1 MSDKTALNLKVIVD
15 DVLTYLEA
23 SEETNARVP
32 KSISNSKNN
41 NKRHAIAPVAFDGV
55 VPLGMNDDDDETILY
70 ETDSMDSASK
80 LPIWPLDVSFC
91 SWQET
96 PVPGMN
102 FQRFR
107 TIKPKEARGLVKLVS
122 PVMAEQLSALVLNDG
137 ERLAARGF
145 MSLVGGNWID
155 ARGTIQQWR
164 YGGGFEQ
171 HNKYDDTEIEQN
183 RLLPMLATWVA
194 LRQRYDWSI
203 LLGYEG
209 IARVRFFT
217 DPIGLR
223 AVFKLRDLPPGKE
236 RRAALK
242 HWVRQHWRR
251 QRDDEEARSWVRRH
265 IRGAESFTWD
275 GLRCAIRPAEF
286 DLEQIA
292 KGAA

>member
-1 MSDKTALNLKVIVD
+1 MNGETALNLKVVVD

-23 SEETNARVP
+23 SEETNARIP
-32 KSISNSKNN
+32 KSISGGKKNHQL
-41 NKRHAIAPVAFDGV
+41 HAIAPASFDGV
-55 VPLGMNDDDDETILY
+55 VPLGMNDDDGETCLY
-70 ETDSMDSASK
+70 ETDYMDSARK

-107 TIKPKEARGLVKLVS
+107 TIKPKEVRGLVKLVS
-122 PVMAEQLSALVLNDG
+122 PVMAEQLSALVLNGG

-155 ARGTIQQWR
+155 ARGNVRQWR
-164 YGGGFEQ
+164 DGGGFEQ
-171 HNKYDDTEIEQN
+171 GNKYDATEIEQN
-183 RLLPMLATWVA
+183 RLLPMIATWVA

-251 QRDDEEARSWVRRH
+251 KRDDEEARSWVRRH

-292 KGAA
+292 QGAA